1 VDSNLILNAV
11 NITLT
16 VATVLIASK
25 KILSSDSSRTK
36 KILIESTPDFI
47 AAKSYGNSIKKLM
60 STDDKKVT
68 MLMLLKYLMLT
79 SKEAIQMERDLMEKI
94 KNGLCAKEES
104 ENVD

>member
-25 KILSSDSSRTK
+25 KILSSDSSKTK
-36 KILIESTPDFI
+36 KILVESTPDFI
-47 AAKSYGNSIKKLM
+47 VARSYNNSIKKLM
-60 STDDKKVT
+60 SSDDKKVT

-79 SKEAIQMERDLMEKI
+79 SKEAIQMEKDLMEKI
-94 KNGLCAKEES
+94 KNGLCASGES